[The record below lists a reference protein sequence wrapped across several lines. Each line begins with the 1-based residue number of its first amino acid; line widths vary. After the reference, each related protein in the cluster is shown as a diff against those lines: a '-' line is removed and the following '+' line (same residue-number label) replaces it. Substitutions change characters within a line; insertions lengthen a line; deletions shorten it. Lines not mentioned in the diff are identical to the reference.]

1 VTQPGDEPPASPANQ
16 LFKRHPWH
24 GVPLGTEAPDL
35 VTCYIEI
42 VPTDTVKYELDKLT
56 GHLKI
61 DRPQKYSS
69 VCPTL
74 YGLLPQ
80 TYCGDRV
87 AEASR
92 QRTGRLDIVG
102 DGDPMDVCVLSERP
116 ISHGDVLLRAIP
128 IGGLRMIDHNQADDK
143 IIAVLKDDPAYGDWT
158 DIYQCPP
165 SLIDRLRHYFL
176 TYKEVPGD
184 SSSSGGLVEIAEV
197 YGRRAAHDTILRS
210 REDYR
215 EKFGHI
221 ERLAAASNEL
231 SIRDDQPSG
240 RRSTDAH
247 VTVED

>member
-1 VTQPGDEPPASPANQ
+1 MRSE

-24 GVPLGTEAPDL
+24 GVHLGADAPAI

-80 TYCGDRV
+80 TFCGERV
-87 AEASR
+87 AQACR
-92 QRTGRLDIVG
+92 DRTGRSDIVG

-116 ISHGDVLLRAIP
+116 VSHGDILLRAVP
-128 IGGLRMIDHNQADDK
+128 IGGLRMIDRGQADDK
-143 IIAVLKDDPAYGDWT
+143 IIAVLKDDPAYGDWS

-165 SLIDRLRHYFL
+165 SLVERLRHYFL
-176 TYKEVPGD
+176 TYKEVPGE
-184 SSSSGGLVEIAEV
+184 SGRLVEIAEV
-197 YGRRAAHDTILRS
+197 YGRRAAHEVIGRS

-215 EKFGHI
+215 DLYGQ
-221 ERLAAASNEL
+221 LADLLSATLGEAA
-231 SIRDDQPSG
+231 G
-240 RRSTDAH
+240 
-247 VTVED
+247 